1 MADWEIVETFGT
13 EEQAAVV
20 AGFLEAEG
28 IATAIESQLF
38 HQEPVSFG
46 MLGQVHVKVRAE
58 DLERARQLLEAHGES
73 LLPAEDEDE
82 PSDRAD

>member
-1 MADWEIVETFGT
+1 MNDWEIVETFGT

-28 IATAIESQLF
+28 IPTAIESQLF

-46 MLGQVHVKVRAE
+46 MLGRVHVRVRAE
-58 DLERARQLLEAHGES
+58 DLARARALLEAHDEA
-73 LLPAEDEDE
+73 LLPAPEEE
-82 PSDRAD
+82 GPAGSAG